1 MLEVPKPER
10 GGSYQ
15 IHLKSGAG
23 QIYVVLVNR
32 DRDSEE
38 PLVMQVSRPVNTTAE
53 WADGMF
59 MSQVGNVLVF
69 VKLIFGPWSYVSAG
83 KKPNIASLET
93 SYQLWSILSLN
104 RS

>member
-15 IHLKSGAG
+15 IHLK
-23 QIYVVLVNR
+23 INLVLVNR

-53 WADGMF
+53 
-59 MSQVGNVLVF
+59 
-69 VKLIFGPWSYVSAG
+69 
-83 KKPNIASLET
+83 
-93 SYQLWSILSLN
+93 
-104 RS
+104 

>member
-53 WADGMF
+53 
-59 MSQVGNVLVF
+59 
-69 VKLIFGPWSYVSAG
+69 
-83 KKPNIASLET
+83 
-93 SYQLWSILSLN
+93 
-104 RS
+104 

>member
-38 PLVMQVSRPVNTTAE
+38 PLVMTGGMYVPPSRRGA
-53 WADGMF
+53 AGG
-59 MSQVGNVLVF
+59 SS
-69 VKLIFGPWSYVSAG
+69 GPSATSR
-83 KKPNIASLET
+83 ASSSPRT
-93 SYQLWSILSLN
+93 
-104 RS
+104 R